1 MQMLTLTNEL
11 REVRGAL
18 RKEVQNSAEAN
29 KRAEKAEL
37 ELKELKVQL
46 EKKTGAE
53 ESQMEVCF
61 NIALVSVSQCRCYS
75 VLKKAS
81 YVLNIYLYLNS
92 VLSFQM
98 EIAEACRRSS
108 EQASMAEAARLE
120 NVKLLEENMV
130 ISCLVTS
137 KNPPVL
143 SVFVCTVWV
152 CIDSFLS
159 HSVCQ
164 KLKEDIERLQR
175 MCEFSSGANVSN
187 NQQQQ
192 IPLSPVPASPINTQQ
207 QPQLDTHLYEEISGT
222 FGGFLFWKKKIKSR
236 HADKILFISIR

>member
-1 MQMLTLTNEL
+1 MQMLTLTKEL

-18 RKEVQNSAEAN
+18 RKEAQNSAEAN

-37 ELKELKVQL
+37 DLKELKVQL

-53 ESQMEVCF
+53 ESQIAVCF
-61 NIALVSVSQCRCYS
+61 NISLVSVSQCRCYS
-75 VLKKAS
+75 VLRKAS

-120 NVKLLEENMV
+120 NVKLLDENKV

-137 KNPPVL
+137 KKKNTSTL
-143 SVFVCTVWV
+143 
-152 CIDSFLS
+152 CICV
-159 HSVCQ
+159 HSV
-164 KLKEDIERLQR
+164 
-175 MCEFSSGANVSN
+175 S
-187 NQQQQ
+187 
-192 IPLSPVPASPINTQQ
+192 
-207 QPQLDTHLYEEISGT
+207 LYSQ
-222 FGGFLFWKKKIKSR
+222 FFFF
-236 HADKILFISIR
+236 ILFARNLKKTSKGYRGCVSSPQEQM